1 MSRSFAV
8 EDANLN
14 TVSIITS
21 RSRAYRDIDLSFTKR
36 PSGEVYKKI
45 DAAAVKQAI
54 KNLLLTNY
62 FEKPFL
68 PYYGGN
74 LRDLLF
80 ELAYDDIS
88 GDIID
93 RISRAIELYE
103 PRALVQNI
111 IVTNRADYNSIDVNV
126 EFRIVNTEETV
137 IFTTTLIR
145 LR

>member
-8 EDANLN
+8 EDKNLN
-14 TVSIITS
+14 QASIITS
-21 RSRAYRDIDLSFTKR
+21 RSKLFRDIDLSFTVR

-54 KNLLLTNY
+54 KNLLLTNH

-68 PYYGGN
+68 PLYGGN

-80 ELAYDDIS
+80 ELAHSSIS
-88 GDIID
+88 EEITSNIT
-93 RISRAIELYE
+93 RAIESYE
-103 PRALVQNI
+103 PRAR
-111 IVTNRADYNSIDVNV
+111 IVDIRVDNQADYNSIGVTV

-137 IFTTTLIR
+137 IFSTTLTR

>member
-8 EDANLN
+8 EDKNLN
-14 TVSIITS
+14 QASIITS
-21 RSRAYRDIDLSFTKR
+21 RSKLFRDIDLSFAVK

-54 KNLLLTNY
+54 KNLLLTNH

-68 PYYGGN
+68 PLYGGN

-80 ELAYDDIS
+80 ELAHSSIS
-88 GDIID
+88 EEITSNIT
-93 RISRAIELYE
+93 RAIESYE
-103 PRALVQNI
+103 PRAKI
-111 IVTNRADYNSIDVNV
+111 IDIRVDNQADYNSIGVTV

-137 IFTTTLIR
+137 IFTTTLTR

>member
-1 MSRSFAV
+1 MSRSFAI

-21 RSRAYRDIDLSFTKR
+21 RSRAYRDIDLSFTTR
-36 PSGEVYKKI
+36 PSGEVYKKN

-68 PYYGGN
+68 PYYGAN

-80 ELAYDDIS
+80 ELAYDDLS
-88 GDIID
+88 GEIID
-93 RISRAIELYE
+93 RIARVIELYE
-103 PRALVQNI
+103 PRALVQDI
-111 IVTNRADYNSIDVNV
+111 IVTNRADYNSIDVTV

>member
-8 EDANLN
+8 EDKNLN
-14 TVSIITS
+14 QASIITS
-21 RSRAYRDIDLSFTKR
+21 RSKLFRDIDLSFTVR

-54 KNLLLTNY
+54 KNLLLTNH

-68 PYYGGN
+68 PLYGGN

-80 ELAYDDIS
+80 ELAHSSIS
-88 GDIID
+88 EEITSNIT
-93 RISRAIELYE
+93 RAIESYE
-103 PRALVQNI
+103 PRAK
-111 IVTNRADYNSIDVNV
+111 IVDIRVDNQADYNSMGVTV

-137 IFTTTLIR
+137 IFTTTLTR